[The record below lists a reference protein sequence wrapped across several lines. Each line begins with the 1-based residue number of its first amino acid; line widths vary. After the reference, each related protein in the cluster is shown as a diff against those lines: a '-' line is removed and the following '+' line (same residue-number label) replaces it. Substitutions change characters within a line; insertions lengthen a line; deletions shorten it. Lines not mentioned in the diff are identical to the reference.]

1 MATLT
6 GEFLKLRSFTA
17 ATKELNDWI
26 RGAEAFTLLVSA
38 MDSGLINSLR
48 SSYTIQQIAADTG
61 LDDGRINNILRA
73 LEYHGLVKEEGD
85 VFTLDSRIKNMMKD
99 DAIQSLVPY
108 IQAARTRLRTLREI
122 SSQSEDY
129 TDLDADDTLSM
140 AQGIGMASISPVCR
154 SIGALT
160 GQTMPELRKRWQ
172 RGAYHLELGCGVGNS
187 LFQILSAFPG
197 VTAKGIEINASIAAE
212 AQRRAGILG
221 LADRVEV
228 VHGNAAELK
237 DKEIY
242 DTAHWSQFFF
252 PESCRADVLNA
263 LFSAMKPGG
272 YVCMPLLTTVA
283 GTFWAY
289 RRSMLLMALK
299 SLISTPSLSVPY
311 INALLTSSKRHEKE
325 EQRLA
330 TLQKVIYEKWG
341 IPVKTAGELKS
352 EVEKFGFRV
361 LRIIPVPASQFSEA
375 RGWLFAER
383 PK

>member
-6 GEFLKLRSFTA
+6 GEFLKLRSFTT
-17 ATKELNDWI
+17 ATRDLNNWI
-26 RGAEAFTLLVSA
+26 SGAEAFTLLVSA
-38 MDSGLINSLR
+38 MDSGLINTLR
-48 SSYTIQQIAADTG
+48 SSRTIQQIVADTG
-61 LDDGRINNILRA
+61 LDDGRINNMLRA
-73 LEYHGLVKEEGD
+73 LEYHGLVKEDGD
-85 VFTLDSRIKNMMKD
+85 VFTLSSNIKNMMKD
-99 DAIQSLVPY
+99 DAIQSLVPF
-108 IQAARTRLRTLREI
+108 IRAARTRLRTLQEI

-160 GQTMPELRKRWQ
+160 GQIMPELRKRWQ

-187 LFQILSAFPG
+187 LFQILSAFPV

-252 PESCRADVLNA
+252 PESCRVEVLSA

-272 YVCMPLLTTVA
+272 YVCMPLLATVA
-283 GTFWAY
+283 GSYWAY
-289 RRSMLLMALK
+289 RRSMLIMALK

-311 INALLTSSKRHEKE
+311 INALLTSSKRHEEE

-330 TLQKVIYEKWG
+330 SLQKVIYEKWG

-352 EVEKFGFRV
+352 EVEIFGFRV
-361 LRIIPVPASQFSEA
+361 LRMIPVPASQFSEA
-375 RGWLFAER
+375 RGWLLAER

>member
-1 MATLT
+1 
-6 GEFLKLRSFTA
+6 
-17 ATKELNDWI
+17 
-26 RGAEAFTLLVSA
+26 V
-38 MDSGLINSLR
+38 
-48 SSYTIQQIAADTG
+48 
-61 LDDGRINNILRA
+61 
-73 LEYHGLVKEEGD
+73 
-85 VFTLDSRIKNMMKD
+85 
-99 DAIQSLVPY
+99 
-108 IQAARTRLRTLREI
+108 
-122 SSQSEDY
+122 
-129 TDLDADDTLSM
+129 
-140 AQGIGMASISPVCR
+140 
-154 SIGALT
+154 
-160 GQTMPELRKRWQ
+160 
-172 RGAYHLELGCGVGNS
+172 
-187 LFQILSAFPG
+187 

-221 LADRVEV
+221 LTDRVEV

-237 DKEIY
+237 DKEVY

-330 TLQKVIYEKWG
+330 SLQKVIYEKWG

-361 LRIIPVPASQFSEA
+361 LRMIPVPASQFSEA